1 MPALQ
6 TMFKDAWSQAVA
18 GVNAAEQ
25 GAEKVLGRI
34 AGAAGFAPDDV
45 KRQARDLTEKLQSQ
59 RRSLEKALD
68 EAMKKAAGR
77 FLLPTKGEVAELR
90 QRVEELS
97 TRVDALA
104 AGRDRPAGQA

>member
-18 GVNAAEQ
+18 GVTAAEHE
-25 GAEKVLGRI
+25 AEKVLGRI
-34 AGAAGFAPDDV
+34 AGAAGIKPDEV
-45 KRQARDLTEKLQSQ
+45 KRQARDLQEKLQG
-59 RRSLEKALD
+59 RRKALEKVVD
-68 EAMKKAAGR
+68 ELVKKAAGR

-97 TRVDALA
+97 SRVDQLA
-104 AGRDRPAGQA
+104 AGRDKPAGQA